1 MRLHTI
7 ALASAF
13 AIAASLLSGASASA
27 ADAYWSAPADVDPT
41 QESSRVIDMDSRGDS
56 AAALLSVDG
65 GLAIMR
71 SPSATEPSGW
81 SRVDL
86 LTFAE
91 LGGSPDEVR
100 PAVAVS
106 GNDIAVAWCA
116 RLNGGND
123 VGVFVWSTALPRGE
137 PIYRDSWHINS
148 CRDGVDISAATVA
161 GEFTFTVAWVGGI
174 PDRQEVLSRTYWRGA
189 IQLIDRIWVE
199 DDATDSATAYRPL
212 VEVGNTGTAVVG
224 FITTPRGSSLSALR
238 IATRGAAQGNQ
249 LAQWSSASNLEPRS
263 TVPFTQWDLAL
274 GAPACSCY
282 SVAWG
287 TQTSLEYRRRT
298 LAFHA
303 ELASSSTPAISS
315 PQQIHMT
322 TTSPGD
328 VVAWVE
334 RFDNIHFVNSL
345 AQQFAPAASRTVT
358 VRSDTAQLVEIDLSG
373 NASGAMA
380 LAVAITQPNQEGA
393 LLRLIQS
400 TFTSADALWVD
411 PAGADV
417 EALDGGW
424 SIRTPGAFV
433 PTTVTAASRPRV
445 IWTSRSGGVG
455 WARSSYETGPRV
467 PGRPTNVTATAGDAQ
482 ATVAWR
488 APVDPGTSAI
498 TGYTVTAT
506 PGGQTC
512 QTAGALTCTVVG
524 LTNGTRYVFDVTAAN
539 ASGAGLAS
547 APSSVVVPGAA
558 EAPSEPRDV
567 SAVAGDGEATVT
579 WQAPVSAGSSAIT
592 GYRLVSTPGDIE
604 CTTAPDT
611 RECRFRGLTN
621 GTEYVFTVRAINDA
635 GAGLPALSNAVT
647 PSATPA
653 ARPEPPTNFTATAQ
667 RRGKVVLT
675 WVASPSP
682 NVTGYIV
689 GIKKGSRAW
698 RPRNVGDVTTKTYTK
713 VKAGTRAC
721 YRVAA
726 LDDTGVKSRWTTKV
740 CVTARR

>member
-7 ALASAF
+7 ALASAV
-13 AIAASLLSGASASA
+13 AIAASLLSGATASA
-27 ADAYWSAPADVDPT
+27 AEAYWSAPADVDPT
-41 QESSRVIDMDSRGDS
+41 QESSRVVDMDSRGDS

-65 GLAIMR
+65 GLAIRR

-86 LTFAE
+86 LTIAD
-91 LGGSPDEVR
+91 LGTNVDNAR

-106 GNDIAVAWCA
+106 GNDIAVAWCDPSTP
-116 RLNGGND
+116 GN
-123 VGVFVWSTALPRGE
+123 VAFKVWSTAIAQRVTVIDRGVACASFVG
-137 PIYRDSWHINS
+137 ID
-148 CRDGVDISAATVA
+148 AATIN
-161 GEFTFTVAWVGGI
+161 GRFTFTVAWASGEA
-174 PDRQEVLSRTYWRGA
+174 PLEYVLARTYWQGA
-189 IQLIDRIWVE
+189 LQPVDEIWFQDV
-199 DDATDSATAYRPL
+199 ATDNTRVTTGRPIQ
-212 VEVGNTGTAVVG
+212 VQVGDTGAAVVS
-224 FITTPRGSSLSALR
+224 FVTISLDLAIATQR
-238 IATRGAAQGNQ
+238 IATRGAAQADQ

-263 TVPFTQWDLAL
+263 DLADRQWDVAL
-274 GAPACSCY
+274 GAPSCSCY

-287 TQTSLEYRRRT
+287 TRTTLEYRRRT

-303 ELASSSTPAISS
+303 ELASSSTPALAS
-315 PQQIHMT
+315 PQQIHVT

-334 RFDNIHFVNSL
+334 RVREIYFVNSL
-345 AQQFAPAASRTVT
+345 AQQFAPAASHTVT
-358 VRSDTAQLVEIDLSG
+358 VRTDTARLVEIDLSG

-380 LAVAITQPNQEGA
+380 LAVAITQPDQEGA

-400 TFTSADALWVD
+400 TFTSAEALWAD

-417 EALDGGW
+417 ETLDGDGR
-424 SIRTPGAFV
+424 IRNPGAFV
-433 PTTVTAASRPRV
+433 PTTVTATSRPRV
-445 IWTSRSGGVG
+445 IWTSEATDFTKVL
-455 WARSSYETGPRV
+455 SSYETGPRV
-467 PGRPTNVTATAGDAQ
+467 PGKPTNVTATAGDAQ

-488 APVDPGTSAI
+488 APADPGTSAI
-498 TGYTVTAT
+498 TRYTVTAT

-512 QTAGALTCTVVG
+512 QTAGALTCTVLG

-567 SAVAGDGEATVT
+567 AAVAGDGEATVT
-579 WQAPVSAGSSAIT
+579 WQAPASAGSSAIT

-621 GTEYVFTVRAINDA
+621 GTEYFFTVRAVNDA
-635 GAGLPALSNAVT
+635 GDGLPALSNAVT

-653 ARPEPPTNFTATAQ
+653 ARPEPPTNFTAKAQ

-689 GIKKGSRAW
+689 GIKKGSGAW